1 MIFRKARHEEL
12 QELMK
17 IYNRAVSYMKETGN
31 PNQWNDGYPGEAQ
44 IISDI
49 DNGYCHIA
57 LEDGNI
63 EAVFALIPGDDPT
76 YAVIE
81 GQWLNEEPYA
91 VVHRL
96 AATGRIRG
104 IGEKCLSWSLEKYP
118 NLRVDTH
125 ADNKIMQTIIRRLG
139 FSECGIIYTR
149 NGTPRIAYQINKEDG
164 KK

>member
-12 QELMK
+12 QELME

-49 DNGYCHIA
+49 DNGYCHVA

-81 GQWLNEEPYA
+81 GQWLNEDPYA

-96 AATGRIRG
+96 A
-104 IGEKCLSWSLEKYP
+104 SNWQDS
-118 NLRVDTH
+118 
-125 ADNKIMQTIIRRLG
+125 
-139 FSECGIIYTR
+139 R
-149 NGTPRIAYQINKEDG
+149 NR
-164 KK
+164 